1 MLSSSFNFPPY
12 CFNFFDSTTTNSFYS
27 ANFSLTLII
36 PLTPNLHKNE
46 INRRLL
52 YSLTSSCLFSTCT
65 KKLYKSC
72 TTVSRGDTIPLSM
85 QFLSVRRSSIPHGK
99 CERASLFVESQPEFS
114 VFRGILNSIV
124 QKKGNTLADT
134 AFISVISQVRGNVKF

>member
-1 MLSSSFNFPPY
+1 MLSSSFNFP
-12 CFNFFDSTTTNSFYS
+12 FIALIFFDSTTTNSFYS
-27 ANFSLTLII
+27 ANFNFSPTLII

-72 TTVSRGDTIPLSM
+72 TTVSRGGTLPLSM
-85 QFLSVRRSSIPHGK
+85 QFLSVRRSSIPVCGSRNENKGYTKGGK
-99 CERASLFVESQPEFS
+99 VQENQGFPPFPFVGDRQGNEAILPLFCPSP
-114 VFRGILNSIV
+114 
-124 QKKGNTLADT
+124 
-134 AFISVISQVRGNVKF
+134 

>member
-1 MLSSSFNFPPY
+1 MLSSSFNFPLIALI
-12 CFNFFDSTTTNSFYS
+12 FFDSTTTNSFYS

-72 TTVSRGDTIPLSM
+72 TTVSRGGTNPLSM

>member
-1 MLSSSFNFPPY
+1 MLSSSFNFP
-12 CFNFFDSTTTNSFYS
+12 FIALIFFDSTTTNSFYS
-27 ANFSLTLII
+27 ANFNFSPTLII

-72 TTVSRGDTIPLSM
+72 TTVSRGGTLPLSM
-85 QFLSVRRSSIPHGK
+85 QFLSVRRSSIPVCGII
-99 CERASLFVESQPEFS
+99 LLQILTGFG
-114 VFRGILNSIV
+114 VFFYSIPNLYQFFTPKNSA
-124 QKKGNTLADT
+124 GSRTLPY
-134 AFISVISQVRGNVKF
+134 

>member
-1 MLSSSFNFPPY
+1 MLSSSFNFP
-12 CFNFFDSTTTNSFYS
+12 FIALIFFDSTTTNSFYS
-27 ANFSLTLII
+27 ANFNFSPTLII

-72 TTVSRGDTIPLSM
+72 TTVSRGGTLPLSM
-85 QFLSVRRSSIPHGK
+85 QFLSVRRSSIPVCGTIRKSQTLVFVGFGTFCFGK
-99 CERASLFVESQPEFS
+99 
-114 VFRGILNSIV
+114 
-124 QKKGNTLADT
+124 
-134 AFISVISQVRGNVKF
+134 NVKNVRI

>member
-1 MLSSSFNFPPY
+1 MLSSSFNFP
-12 CFNFFDSTTTNSFYS
+12 FIALIFFDSTTTNSFYS
-27 ANFSLTLII
+27 ANFNFSPTLII

-72 TTVSRGDTIPLSM
+72 TTVSRGGTLPLSM
-85 QFLSVRRSSIPHGK
+85 QFLSVRRSSIPVCG
-99 CERASLFVESQPEFS
+99 RLLYASILRKELKHFSFYREF
-114 VFRGILNSIV
+114 LYA
-124 QKKGNTLADT
+124 T
-134 AFISVISQVRGNVKF
+134 